1 MVSKISQNI
10 MKDVDGVSNSAGIES
25 LLQKYQKKPQK
36 DFIQKY
42 AETKI
47 AVNSSKVTILAYLFA
62 LMAVIAATILSI
74 SLSFYTEYYKNIENL
89 NEFMLIIL
97 CIFFTLSLIL
107 FIYKLLDKKDI
118 LEDIIIAIQDD
129 KLAIEESVDSIVI
142 PKLNEINCKVEAINP
157 NAESQI

>member
-1 MVSKISQNI
+1 MVSKISQTI
-10 MKDVDGVSNSAGIES
+10 MEDVDGVSNSADIES

-74 SLSFYTEYYKNIENL
+74 SLTLNAEYYKEIRIFST
-89 NEFMLIIL
+89 FMVIALIIVFIL
-97 CIFFTLSLIL
+97 TLIL
-107 FIYKLLDKKDI
+107 FILQLSKKDI
-118 LEDIIIAIQDD
+118 LEDIIIAVQDD
-129 KLAIEESVDSIVI
+129 KLAIQESVDSIVI
-142 PKLNEINCKVEAINP
+142 PKLNEINGKVEAINP